1 MLHLPTVARPFDRRR
16 AARALVFATMAA
28 AFLTCTGL
36 TSTGAGAQDKFPEK
50 PITLVVPFAAGGPSD
65 AIARL
70 VAQSMSVTLGQQ
82 IIIEN
87 IAGAGGTVAAARVA
101 KAPGDGYTLLI
112 HHLALATGDTLYP
125 NRSYQTLDAFAP
137 IGLVNYG
144 PYVLTVKKDLPVKT
158 AQELFAYIKA
168 NADKATLAH
177 AGVGSGSFLCNILMQ
192 QALGVKPALVA
203 YRGTGPALNDVVAG
217 QVDVLC
223 DQTTNTIPQIKA
235 GTIKGLAVSSASRI
249 DSIADIPTMTEV
261 GQPQINLAVWHAIYS
276 VKGTPKPVIDK
287 LNAALEVALK
297 DKTIGS
303 RFTELGTFLFPEGK
317 RGPVDTAAQLAREV
331 EGWAK
336 LIKSAG
342 IEIK

>member
-1 MLHLPTVARPFDRRR
+1 MSARRPQLLD
-16 AARALVFATMAA
+16 RALRTVIVALASLVLSHPA
-28 AFLTCTGL
+28 L
-36 TSTGAGAQDKFPEK
+36 AQDKYPDK

-70 VAQSMSVTLGQQ
+70 VGQSMSTTLGQQ

-87 IAGAGGTVAAARVA
+87 IAGAGGTVAAGRVA

-125 NRSYQTLDAFAP
+125 NKPYQTLAAFAP

-144 PYVLTVKKDLPVKT
+144 PYVLTVKKDLPANT
-158 AQELFAYIKA
+158 AKELFDYIKA

-177 AGVGSGSFLCNILMQ
+177 AGVGSGSYLCNVMMQ
-192 QALGVKPALVA
+192 MALGVKPALVA

-235 GTIKGLAVSSASRI
+235 GTIKALAVSSAARI
-249 DSIADIPTMTEV
+249 HSIPDVPTMTEV
-261 GQPQINLAVWHAIYS
+261 GQPQINLSVWHALYA
-276 VKGTPKPVIDK
+276 VAGTPKPVIDK
-287 LNAALEVALK
+287 LNAALEIALK
-297 DKTIGS
+297 DATIIS

-317 RGPVDTAAQLAREV
+317 RGPSDTATQLAREV
-331 EGWAK
+331 DSWGR
-336 LIKSAG
+336 LIKAAG
-342 IEIK
+342 IEVK

>member
-1 MLHLPTVARPFDRRR
+1 MTSPAPAIRSFGRRAALIGAAAALLLPVARP
-16 AARALVFATMAA
+16 AT
-28 AFLTCTGL
+28 
-36 TSTGAGAQDKFPEK
+36 AQDKFPEK
-50 PITLVVPFAAGGPSD
+50 PVTLVVPFAAGGPSD

-82 IIIEN
+82 ILIEN
-87 IAGAGGTVAAARVA
+87 IAGAGGTVAAGRVA
-101 KAPGDGYTLLI
+101 KAPADGYTLLI

-125 NRSYQTLDAFAP
+125 NRTYRTLEAFEP

-144 PYVLTVKKDLPVKT
+144 PYVLTVKKDLPVKS
-158 AQELFAYIKA
+158 AQDLFGYLKA

-177 AGVGSGSFLCNILMQ
+177 AGVGSGSFLCNVMLQ
-192 QALGVKPALVA
+192 QALGFKAALVA

-235 GTIKGLAVSSASRI
+235 GTIRGLAVSSPARI
-249 DSIADIPTMTEV
+249 DSIADIPTMSEV
-261 GQPQINLAVWHAIYS
+261 GQPQINLAVWHALYS
-276 VKGTPKPVIDK
+276 VKGTPAPVMSK
-287 LNAALEVALK
+287 LNAALETALK
-297 DKTIGS
+297 DKAIVA

-317 RGPVDTAAQLAREV
+317 RGPAETRAQLAREV

-336 LIKSAG
+336 LIKAAG